1 MHLLL
6 ELISHMSKRKERKE
20 KEKEK
25 KKNIDLAMWLSHNTT
40 QAKAGLSYTE
50 ESLKVNPGVGS
61 NQWLG
66 SGHVFQGSDKV
77 RQGASAS
84 NL

>member
-6 ELISHMSKRKERKE
+6 ELLSHMSKRKEKKRKR
-20 KEKEK
+20 
-25 KKNIDLAMWLSHNTT
+25 KKNIDLAMWLSHNIT

-50 ESLKVNPGVGS
+50 ESLKVNPGAGS

-66 SGHVFQGSDKV
+66 SGQVF
-77 RQGASAS
+77 
-84 NL
+84 